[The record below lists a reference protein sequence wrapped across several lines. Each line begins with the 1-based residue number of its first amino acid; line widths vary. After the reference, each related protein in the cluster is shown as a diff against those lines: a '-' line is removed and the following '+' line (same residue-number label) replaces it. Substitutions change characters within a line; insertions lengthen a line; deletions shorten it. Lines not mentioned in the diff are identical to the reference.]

1 MRRINISE
9 IQVKEDYRAII
20 PLTDDDTQDENIYIK
35 NPTLEE
41 QILYGEQIQ
50 KYLSGEDIEKKDIFI
65 DMISGLTNIEVDED
79 IDFDSCSNIL
89 SQVLYHIE
97 CIFSELVLNIYMNL
111 TLLYKEEIK
120 KIYEERF
127 LEEYNKYNILK
138 KDNSE
143 NNER

>member
-20 PLTDDDTQDENIYIK
+20 PLIDDDTQDESIYIK

-143 NNER
+143 NNEG